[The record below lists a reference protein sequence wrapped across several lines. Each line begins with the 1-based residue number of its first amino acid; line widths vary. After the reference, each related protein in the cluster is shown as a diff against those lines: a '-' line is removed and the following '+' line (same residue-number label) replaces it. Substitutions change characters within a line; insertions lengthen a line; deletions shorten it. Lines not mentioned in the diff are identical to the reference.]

1 MSFVKTYQNI
11 YITNILLTL
20 AKGIDATITFTVAH
34 QRGFVTAN
42 FPKVDLFIFHYC
54 STIIKYSVI
63 SA

>member
-34 QRGFVTAN
+34 QRGFVIARSEVTWQSH
-42 FPKVDLFIFHYC
+42 PILP
-54 STIIKYSVI
+54 T
-63 SA
+63 